1 MQIFFQNR
9 KFVFIFGVFFFIIY
23 SHTCNSR
30 LTCFLC
36 SPRLHQMN
44 TMMAQKAD
52 FEKKIKEFE
61 EQLADEEQFADEI
74 ETIKVKGEE
83 KMNKMR
89 GQIGE
94 LENKIKGVEEE
105 KRHRDGQIK
114 VRTAVTSL
122 ASRRQKSD
130 TATARSRYVQL

>member
-1 MQIFFQNR
+1 M
-9 KFVFIFGVFFFIIY
+9 VVVVVA
-23 SHTCNSR
+23 C
-30 LTCFLC
+30 C
-36 SPRLHQMN
+36 S
-44 TMMAQKAD
+44 
-52 FEKKIKEFE
+52 
-61 EQLADEEQFADEI
+61 DEI

-122 ASRRQKSD
+122 ASRRKSD

>member
-1 MQIFFQNR
+1 
-9 KFVFIFGVFFFIIY
+9 
-23 SHTCNSR
+23 
-30 LTCFLC
+30 
-36 SPRLHQMN
+36 MN

-114 VRTAVTSL
+114 VRTALTSL
-122 ASRRQKSD
+122 KLTNYIKLFKYRMAVGLSYGPSH
-130 TATARSRYVQL
+130 